1 MTAGGP
7 GGSSP
12 RGNTTF
18 PGHLDVE
25 MIRADFPVLARTVR
39 NGNPLVYLDSGATSQ
54 KPVQVL
60 DAERSFYELHNG
72 AAHRGTHLLGEEA
85 TDVYEGARAKVA
97 AFIGADVGEVVF
109 TKNATEAINLVA
121 YAMSN
126 ATAGGPG
133 GSPPRGSTATGGAE
147 RFRVLPGDEI
157 LITEMEHHANLVPWQ
172 QLCERTGAT
181 LRWLSVTPDGRLDLD
196 DLDRMITGR
205 TKLVAVTHQSNVTG
219 TIPPVTE
226 IARAA
231 HEKGALVLADA
242 AQSVPH
248 QPVDVAA
255 LGADFLA
262 FSGHKML
269 GPYGIGVLF
278 GRADLLEAM
287 PPFLTGG
294 SMIEVVRM
302 EGSTFLPPPQRFE
315 PGVPAVAEAAGLG
328 AAVDYL
334 SGLGMSAVA
343 AHEES
348 LTAHALDA
356 LREING
362 VRILGP
368 DTTKDRGGAVA
379 FDVEGVHPH
388 DVGQV
393 LDELGVAVRTGH
405 HCAWPLHRAL
415 GVQASTRATFYV
427 YNTHAEV
434 DALADGIRY
443 AQRFFGA
450 RQ

>member
-1 MTAGGP
+1 MI
-7 GGSSP
+7 
-12 RGNTTF
+12 F

-25 MIRADFPVLARTVR
+25 AIRADFPILARTVR
-39 NGNPLVYLDSGATSQ
+39 NGNPLIYLDSGATSQ

-60 DAERSFYELHNG
+60 DAERSFYELHNS

-85 TDVYEGARAKVA
+85 TDAYEGARVKVA
-97 AFIGADVGEVVF
+97 AFLGVQPGEVVF

-126 ATAGGPG
+126 ATVTAG
-133 GSPPRGSTATGGAE
+133 SE

-181 LRWLSVTPDGRLDLD
+181 LRWLGVTPDGRLDLD
-196 DLDRMITGR
+196 RLDAMITGR
-205 TKLVAVTHQSNVTG
+205 TKIVAVTHQSNVTG
-219 TIPPVTE
+219 TIPPVAE
-226 IARAA
+226 IAHAA
-231 HEKGALVLADA
+231 HDKGALVLADA

-255 LGADFLA
+255 LGVDFLV

-278 GRADLLEAM
+278 GRAELLEAM

-315 PGVPAVAEAAGLG
+315 PGVPPVAEAAGLA

-334 SGLGMSAVA
+334 SDLGMGNVA

-393 LDELGVAVRTGH
+393 LDELGIAVRTGH

-427 YNTHAEV
+427 YNTHDEV
-434 DALADGIRY
+434 EALADGIRY

>member
-1 MTAGGP
+1 M
-7 GGSSP
+7 SE
-12 RGNTTF
+12 F

-25 MIRADFPVLARTVR
+25 AIRADFPALARTVR
-39 NGNPLVYLDSGATSQ
+39 NGNPLIYLDSGATSQ

-60 DAERSFYELHNG
+60 DAERSFYERHNG

-85 TDVYEGARAKVA
+85 TDVYEGARTKVA

-121 YAMSN
+121 YTMQAS
-126 ATAGGPG
+126 
-133 GSPPRGSTATGGAE
+133 
-147 RFRVLPGDEI
+147 PGDEI

-172 QLCERTGAT
+172 QLCQRTGAT

-196 DLDRMITGR
+196 HLDQMITGR

-219 TIPPVTE
+219 AIPPVAE

-231 HEKGALVLADA
+231 HDKGALVLADA

-255 LGADFLA
+255 LGVDFLA

-294 SMIEVVRM
+294 SMIEMVRM

-328 AAVDYL
+328 AAIDYL
-334 SGLGMSAVA
+334 TTLGMDNVA

-348 LTAHALDA
+348 LTAYALDA

-379 FDVEGVHPH
+379 FEVEGVHPH

-427 YNTHAEV
+427 YNNHAEV
-434 DALADGIRY
+434 QALADGIRY